1 MGQSKIP
8 SGNTREHSSLHLKK
22 SSRRSILYMENN
34 NNNFFSFFSVSEAK
48 RIERKIMITTIIVFF
63 FFLCIRSKAH
73 RADRVRSTLERLVG
87 RDWYDTH
94 ARVKSTAKRR
104 SRPFSPW
111 IVVIMIGGRK
121 GEEKVGGRWWWRR
134 RKEKEER
141 RKGDGGVER
150 SEQGG
155 WRDVQSGMVLGA
167 LEWDRVE
174 LMDERADG

>member
-8 SGNTREHSSLHLKK
+8 SGNTREHSSSHLKK
-22 SSRRSILYMENN
+22 SSRRSILRMENN
-34 NNNFFSFFSVSEAK
+34 KNNSLFLFFLYPKQSVS
-48 RIERKIMITTIIVFF
+48 KIMITTIIVFF